1 MVPTQ
6 SHIPTGRPLWSL
18 LEDAFV
24 DEGAEHLTVHGRWG
38 AIQLA
43 DTSPIVREA
52 LHRMSLGPVAL
63 ENISALHDNFVRW
76 KTGSG
81 PCLVWRRLK
90 NTLDQ
95 LGGCVVPSLGMDDGA
110 GPILSVVAVTG
121 DAVFTLPHIEDD
133 EAVSRVYVKALRR
146 GGFDVLSTTNAQ
158 EARRLFQQE
167 TIDLVLSDINMPGMS
182 GVELLKHLRAEDL
195 DVPVILMTGA
205 PDISSA
211 SEAVALGAMRY
222 LTKPIDISELE
233 RIAHKAVQLHRF
245 ARIRRQ
251 ALAQL
256 GTPAAL
262 GFIEQAIEDGDRA
275 VRLVAV
281 RAAGTRGY
289 QGALKRVEG
298 VVLGRGVKEM
308 DLTEK
313 MAFFEAYGAIAG
325 AAGLKALS
333 GILLPRGLLKLK
345 EPPET
350 RACAA
355 MALGKIRSPEAREL
369 LQKVADDKDLVVR
382 NAANR
387 ALRESAQ

>member
-133 EAVSRVYVKALRR
+133 EAVTMRP
-146 GGFDVLSTTNAQ
+146 GT
-158 EARRLFQQE
+158 EIERLNG
-167 TIDLVLSDINMPGMS
+167 D
-182 GVELLKHLRAEDL
+182 
-195 DVPVILMTGA
+195 
-205 PDISSA
+205 
-211 SEAVALGAMRY
+211 
-222 LTKPIDISELE
+222 
-233 RIAHKAVQLHRF
+233 
-245 ARIRRQ
+245 Q
-251 ALAQL
+251 ALTCVGQQYQAILHSAPATEIAKSLLGGETTITHIADALQISRTLVADVVAYLAGAQL
-256 GTPAAL
+256 
-262 GFIEQAIEDGDRA
+262 
-275 VRLVAV
+275 VVA
-281 RAAGTRGY
+281 R
-289 QGALKRVEG
+289 
-298 VVLGRGVKEM
+298 
-308 DLTEK
+308 
-313 MAFFEAYGAIAG
+313 
-325 AAGLKALS
+325 
-333 GILLPRGLLKLK
+333 
-345 EPPET
+345 
-350 RACAA
+350 C
-355 MALGKIRSPEAREL
+355 
-369 LQKVADDKDLVVR
+369 
-382 NAANR
+382 
-387 ALRESAQ
+387 

>member
-76 KTGSG
+76 KTGGG

-133 EAVSRVYVKALRR
+133 ESV
-146 GGFDVLSTTNAQ
+146 
-158 EARRLFQQE
+158 
-167 TIDLVLSDINMPGMS
+167 
-182 GVELLKHLRAEDL
+182 
-195 DVPVILMTGA
+195 
-205 PDISSA
+205 
-211 SEAVALGAMRY
+211 AMRPGTEIERLNGDQA
-222 LTKPIDISELE
+222 LTCVGQQYQAILHSAPATEIAKSLLDGETT
-233 RIAHKAVQLHRF
+233 IAHIAD
-245 ARIRRQ
+245 
-251 ALAQL
+251 ALQISPTLVADVVAYLAGAQL
-256 GTPAAL
+256 
-262 GFIEQAIEDGDRA
+262 
-275 VRLVAV
+275 VVVA
-281 RAAGTRGY
+281 R
-289 QGALKRVEG
+289 
-298 VVLGRGVKEM
+298 
-308 DLTEK
+308 
-313 MAFFEAYGAIAG
+313 
-325 AAGLKALS
+325 
-333 GILLPRGLLKLK
+333 
-345 EPPET
+345 
-350 RACAA
+350 C
-355 MALGKIRSPEAREL
+355 
-369 LQKVADDKDLVVR
+369 
-382 NAANR
+382 
-387 ALRESAQ
+387 